1 MSSSLDFTLAIVNI
15 SEYLD
20 IFCQS
25 IFMNKNLFCWSEGV
39 SNMCNYLVGKLSKEK
54 TIAVQHIGSLG
65 LSVEVVGH
73 MLNAQPEVYL
83 YPGLPAGKKSIHFV
97 CFP

>member
-1 MSSSLDFTLAIVNI
+1 
-15 SEYLD
+15 
-20 IFCQS
+20 
-25 IFMNKNLFCWSEGV
+25 MNKNLFCWSEGV